1 MRRDYTKYSKIKKKD
16 ASLASTVWF
25 LSTITLSWVQG
36 CSRSSGLGG
45 LMLDT
50 TLSCV
55 QIETAILYILIN
67 FLRRLQKGV
76 LHILPSLRTRFN
88 KLFCLL
94 VSHVPLRLQVRL
106 VADEEDHSV
115 GVGQVARVCQPGRKV
130 VVSRPSCDIIDKE
143 SPCGSSVV
151 GPRHSSEPFLA
162 SSVPDLKL
170 NLLS

>member
-1 MRRDYTKYSKIKKKD
+1 
-16 ASLASTVWF
+16 
-25 LSTITLSWVQG
+25 
-36 CSRSSGLGG
+36 
-45 LMLDT
+45 MLDT

-76 LHILPSLRTRFN
+76 LHILPSLSTRFHKHEAIFVS

-115 GVGQVARVCQPGRKV
+115 GVGQVARVCQPGGEV
-130 VVSRPSCDIIDKE
+130 IVSRPSCDIIDKE
-143 SPCGSSVV
+143 SPCGTSVV
-151 GPRHSSEPFLA
+151 GPRHSSEP
-162 SSVPDLKL
+162 
-170 NLLS
+170 